1 MLWNYLQQITFR
13 LHSSIT
19 KYIVKTFV
27 IFAVHLN
34 VLGLGP
40 VTQSF
45 SVLAPF
51 FQTELLGFENI
62 ASYIQD

>member
-1 MLWNYLQQITFR
+1 MLWNYLQQITFH

-27 IFAVHLN
+27 IFAAHLH
-34 VLGLGP
+34 VLGLCP

-45 SVLAPF
+45 SILAPF
-51 FQTELLGFENI
+51 SQTELLGFENI